1 MSLLSKYY
9 QWLFKY
15 PASRLLI
22 RPISVTSSPLPHPIY
37 LFNDSRCW
45 VTIRA
50 PPLTF
55 FPDHLPL
62 LLPSSVSDPRIS
74 RLISRVIHL
83 RLFLNMSSFSDQ
95 LSNLPCPFL
104 LSTSN
109 SLSTHLE
116 FLMKSHCGLFHISPQ
131 RKMFLDDRI
140 VFVTTSPTQQGSTLP
155 HLNWSE
161 NIYRQRLWST
171 HCHKVSQSFPKL
183 IGPFVFLFSCLTWNS
198 DFI

>member
-1 MSLLSKYY
+1 MLSKYY

-116 FLMKSHCGLFHISPQ
+116 FLMKSLNAGSFHFSFRKEKCFPMIVLFCNDFTHSTGLNPSA
-131 RKMFLDDRI
+131 
-140 VFVTTSPTQQGSTLP
+140 S
-155 HLNWSE
+155 
-161 NIYRQRLWST
+161 
-171 HCHKVSQSFPKL
+171 KL
-183 IGPFVFLFSCLTWNS
+183 V
-198 DFI
+198 

>member
-1 MSLLSKYY
+1 MLGDN
-9 QWLFKY
+9 QG
-15 PASRLLI
+15 ASINIFPR
-22 RPISVTSSPLPHPIY
+22 SSSP
-37 LFNDSRCW
+37 S
-45 VTIRA
+45 
-50 PPLTF
+50 
-55 FPDHLPL
+55 
-62 LLPSSVSDPRIS
+62 LPSSVSDPRIS
-74 RLISRVIHL
+74 RLISPAIHL

-116 FLMKSHCGLFHISPQ
+116 FLMKSHCGLFQISPQ